1 MPSVPRQNTLPA
13 YPSLNTRRMAASSD
27 AETVLSAHSSVGD
40 DIVVTRRQLHEELV
54 RVTEIQ
60 ARGIRREF
68 EEQRRQMDAKFE
80 EQRLLIEEQRRQT
93 DAKFQEQRHQTDN
106 KFEELRRHTYLQTH
120 SLKARIEISD
130 TKQGNRGATRLWSH
144 IRMVAKYDDFVGAL
158 VKPENFPDRVGAFWR
173 LKTRRGWRSMMRLH
187 EFYGTTSWRRWGL
200 EFLDEDSDDE
210 VQELAPAHKCLL
222 DAIEYAPDIA
232 LQELAQHLGLDYE
245 RLTVNVPE
253 DMESLRNRSTRAKRA
268 VVDDEPQELAKRTK
282 QRGSHPSK
290 SPEKGELKPESDPS
304 SLKTAD
310 LIGGSPKQPAPS
322 RSKTPSTRIGWA
334 PPSEHSRPQ
343 NSSLSPTSIATSMKG
358 SQH

>member
-1 MPSVPRQNTLPA
+1 
-13 YPSLNTRRMAASSD
+13 MAASSD
-27 AETVLSAHSSVGD
+27 AETVITAHGIVGD
-40 DIVVTRRQLHEELV
+40 DIVVTRRQLHEELA

-68 EEQRRQMDAKFE
+68 EEQRRQTDAKFN
-80 EQRLLIEEQRRQT
+80 EQRLLIEEQQRQM
-93 DAKFQEQRHQTDN
+93 DN
-106 KFEELRRHTYLQTH
+106 KFEELRRHTYLQTN
-120 SLKARIEISD
+120 SLKARMEISD

-144 IRMVAKYDDFVGAL
+144 IRMVARYDDSVGTL
-158 VKPENFPDRVGAFWR
+158 VKPEIFPDRVGAFWR
-173 LKTRRGWRSMMRLH
+173 LKTRRGWRTLMRLH
-187 EFYGTTSWRRWGL
+187 EFYGTLSWRRWGL

-253 DMESLRNRSTRAKRA
+253 DMESLRNRSTRTKRA

-282 QRGSHPSK
+282 QRGSPPSK
-290 SPEKGELKPESDPS
+290 SPKKGELKPESDPS

-358 SQH
+358 LQH